1 MILKKFKSFCKIK
14 IFLKFG
20 QKYVKKYF
28 CVRFLSNRLSKNFEI
43 IFKFCL
49 TFIFFGRLALIKS
62 VIAD

>member
-20 QKYVKKYF
+20 QRYVKKYF
-28 CVRFLSNRLSKNFEI
+28 CDRFLTDRLSKNFEI

-49 TFIFFGRLALIKS
+49 TFILFRILALIKS
-62 VIAD
+62 LIAD